1 MYFNKSKS
9 NFVKH
14 MFYFGKSTFD
24 ALGNSYSS
32 QSIVYLTNVP
42 KYKLID
48 FDRSSKTAITIH
60 FKYLFYILPPVIL
73 LVLSFSPS
81 GCVLLYFIPVRS
93 VGINIF
99 SKDATHF
106 SQVLSST

>member
-1 MYFNKSKS
+1 
-9 NFVKH
+9 

-48 FDRSSKTAITIH
+48 FDRFSKTAITIH

-73 LVLSFSPS
+73 LVLSFKSFRLCTS
-81 GCVLLYFIPVRS
+81 VLYS
-93 VGINIF
+93 CEVGR
-99 SKDATHF
+99 H
-106 SQVLSST
+106 